1 MPGNTLQSEELFS
14 SFQNFKFRGADMFI
28 DNNDKQLL
36 IQMAVNDSD
45 LSLGGFSLSEEREKK
60 INIL

>member
-1 MPGNTLQSEELFS
+1 
-14 SFQNFKFRGADMFI
+14 MFI

-45 LSLGGFSLSEEREKK
+45 VSLGGFSSSGVREREGKK
-60 INIL
+60 LTFCDFLVHIA